1 MRKYMVYIDAGQDT
15 MKIAVPANSVK
26 AAKQYVEGNGEV
38 VAVKDIT
45 DDFPIRADYVADAL
59 KAAGFGKIEID
70 LIIRTLTSTR
80 IAE

>member
-15 MKIAVPANSVK
+15 MKIAVPAENAK
-26 AAKQYVEGNGEV
+26 AAKKYAEGNGEII
-38 VAVKDIT
+38 AVKDVT

-59 KAAGFGKIEID
+59 KAAGFGAVETD
-70 LIIRTLTSTR
+70 LIVRTLTSTL